1 MSHGE
6 KVIFRHIE
14 TPSMRSMLLER
25 MLWASGL
32 KSSQEETRNF
42 KRRDYSKSISS
53 PNPPEYLK
61 LRINIRKETVE
72 GFPVF
77 YLSPRAKPADK
88 QPKTILY
95 LHGGSYLF
103 TFTRQHWGFLTRLV
117 EATGSTIIAPDYPLA
132 PKHSYAHA
140 YLLLTA
146 LYELITAD
154 IDPGNLLFMGDSA
167 GGGLA
172 LGFSMF
178 LRDEGFPLPEKLVML
193 SPWLDIT
200 LTNPAIQEID
210 NQDPFLNVSALK
222 KAGLAWAHGAN
233 PRKCLI
239 SPIYGRFDGL
249 PELYLFIGTKDIMIA
264 DCRRLLGYCLAS
276 NVHLNY
282 FEYEN
287 MLHVWML
294 LTFKEAKEAAA
305 QIAEIV
311 KGAGKP
317 PVLPV

>member
-1 MSHGE
+1 
-6 KVIFRHIE
+6 
-14 TPSMRSMLLER
+14 MRSMLLEK

-32 KSSQEETRNF
+32 KTSQEETQNF

-53 PNPPEYLK
+53 PSPPEYLK
-61 LRINIRKETVE
+61 LRIHIRRELFE
-72 GFPVF
+72 GFPIF
-77 YLSPRAKPADK
+77 YLSPYTKSPDR
-88 QPKTILY
+88 QSKTILY

-103 TFTRQHWGFLTRLV
+103 TFTRQHWGFLARLV
-117 EATGSTIIAPDYPLA
+117 ESTGCTVIAPDYPLA

-146 LYELITAD
+146 LYELIIAD
-154 IDPGNLLFMGDSA
+154 TDPGNLLFMGDSA

-178 LRDEGFPLPEKLVML
+178 LRDEGFVLPGKLIML

-200 LTNPAIQEID
+200 LTNPAILEVD

-233 PRKCLI
+233 PRKCLL
-239 SPIYGRFDGL
+239 SPIYGKFEGL

-276 NVHLNY
+276 NVRLNY

-294 LTFKEAKEAAA
+294 LSFKEAREAAA
-305 QIAEIV
+305 QIADIISS
-311 KGAGKP
+311 AGKP
-317 PVLPV
+317 LVFA